1 MKILAFDTSF
11 AAVSACVR
19 VDGQV
24 RAWRHVATSRGHAE
38 ILLPLVA
45 TVLAQAG
52 LVASAIDCV
61 ATVRG
66 PGHFTGLRAGI
77 AAAQGFAQASGARL
91 VGFDAF
97 AVVAAQM
104 GARDGA
110 EQRLI
115 VFDSKRAE
123 AFFQIDGQTPGAVK
137 PTDFAPTG
145 DAFLVGGDLAPVF
158 AAALQAQGKAARLDP
173 GAALPDA
180 RTVAALAESML
191 AESPL
196 AESRGAAGPLLPL
209 YIHPPATTVPKAP

>member
-19 VDGQV
+19 VDGAV

-38 ILLPLVA
+38 ILLPMVA
-45 TVLAQAG
+45 EVLAEAG
-52 LVASAIDCV
+52 VAASEIDCV
-61 ATVRG
+61 VTVRG

-104 GARDGA
+104 GALAAR
-110 EQRLI
+110 ERRLI

-123 AFFQIDGQTPGAVK
+123 AFFQIDAEAPGAVN
-137 PTDFAPTG
+137 PADFAPTG
-145 DAFLVGGDLAPVF
+145 DAFLVGGDLASVF
-158 AAALQAQGKAARLDP
+158 AERLQAQGKAARVDP
-173 GAALPDA
+173 GASLPDA
-180 RTVAALAESML
+180 RTVAF
-191 AESPL
+191 L
-196 AESRGAAGPLLPL
+196 AESRETIGRPLLPL
-209 YIHPPATTVPKAP
+209 YIHPPATTTQKAK

>member
-19 VDGQV
+19 VDGQS
-24 RAWRHVATSRGHAE
+24 RAWRHVVTSRGHAE
-38 ILLPLVA
+38 ILLPMVA
-45 TVLAQAG
+45 EVLAEAA
-52 LVASAIDCV
+52 VAASEIDCV

-104 GARDGA
+104 GALGDNER
-110 EQRLI
+110 RLI

-123 AFFQIDGQTPGAVK
+123 AFFQLDGQAPGAVK
-137 PTDFAPTG
+137 PADFAPTG
-145 DAFLVGGDLAPVF
+145 EAFLIGGDVAPAFVER
-158 AAALQAQGKAARLDP
+158 LRTLGKAARVDP
-173 GAALPDA
+173 GASLPDA
-180 RTVAALAESML
+180 RTVALLAEST
-191 AESPL
+191 STDT
-196 AESRGAAGPLLPL
+196 GPLMPL
-209 YIHPPATTVPKAP
+209 YIHPPATTVPKAQ

>member
-11 AAVSACVR
+11 AAVSVCVR
-19 VDGQV
+19 ADGKV
-24 RAWRHVATSRGHAE
+24 LAWRHVAAARGHAE

-45 TVLAQAG
+45 EVLAEAG
-52 LVASAIDCV
+52 LAASAVACV

-104 GARDGA
+104 GARAGN
-110 EQRLI
+110 ERRLI
-115 VFDSKRAE
+115 AFDSKRAE
-123 AFFQIDGQTPGAVK
+123 AFFQLDGQTPGAVK
-137 PTDFAPTG
+137 PAEFAPTG
-145 DAFLVGGDLAPVF
+145 EAFLVGGDLAPAF
-158 AAALQAQGKAARLDP
+158 AERLQKLGKAARVDP
-173 GAALPDA
+173 GASLPDA

-191 AESPL
+191 AESNE
-196 AESRGAAGPLLPL
+196 ANAGPLLPL

>member
-19 VDGQV
+19 VAGQV
-24 RAWRHVATSRGHAE
+24 LAWRHVATARGHAE
-38 ILLPLVA
+38 ILLPMVA
-45 TVLAQAG
+45 EILAEAG
-52 LVASAIDCV
+52 LAASAVECV

-104 GARDGA
+104 GALADN

-123 AFFQIDGQTPGAVK
+123 AFFQLGPQAPGAVK
-137 PTDFAPTG
+137 VEEFAPPG
-145 DAFLVGGDLAPVF
+145 DAFLVGGDVAPAF
-158 AAALQAQGKAARLDP
+158 AERLRALGKAARVDP
-173 GAALPDA
+173 GASLPDS
-180 RTVAALAESML
+180 RTLAALAES
-191 AESPL
+191 S
-196 AESRGAAGPLLPL
+196 AAVAGTLLPL
-209 YIHPPATTVPKAP
+209 YIHPPATTTPKAQ

>member
-19 VDGQV
+19 VDGEL
-24 RAWRHVATSRGHAE
+24 RAWRHVATARGHAE
-38 ILLPLVA
+38 ILLPMVA
-45 TVLAQAG
+45 EMLAEAGVL
-52 LVASAIDCV
+52 ASAIECV

-104 GARDGA
+104 GPLAGT

-123 AFFQIDGQTPGAVK
+123 AFFQIEGQAPGAAK
-137 PTDFAPTG
+137 AADFAPTG
-145 DAFLVGGDLAPVF
+145 DAFLVGGDVAPVF
-158 AAALQAQGKAARLDP
+158 AERLHALGKAARVDP
-173 GAALPDA
+173 GASLPDA
-180 RTVAALAESML
+180 RTVAALAES
-191 AESPL
+191 SP
-196 AESRGAAGPLLPL
+196 AIAGPLLPL
-209 YIHPPATTVPKAP
+209 YIHPPATTAPKAQ

>member
-19 VDGQV
+19 ADGEL

-38 ILLPLVA
+38 ILLPMVA
-45 TVLAQAG
+45 EVLAQAG
-52 LVASAIDCV
+52 LAASAVDCV

-91 VGFDAF
+91 AGFDAF

-104 GARDGA
+104 GALAGHER
-110 EQRLI
+110 RLV

-123 AFFQIDGQTPGAVK
+123 AFFQLDGQAPGAVK
-137 PTDFAPTG
+137 PADFAPTG
-145 DAFLVGGDLAPVF
+145 AAFLVGGDLAAVF
-158 AAALQAQGKAARLDP
+158 AEHLQAQGKSARVDP

-180 RTVAALAESML
+180 RTVAALAESN
-191 AESPL
+191 APF
-196 AESRGAAGPLLPL
+196 GGPLLPL
-209 YIHPPATTVPKAP
+209 YIHPPATTSPKAQ